1 MLAIAAGAPVMS
13 LLAMSN
19 CSSVT
24 AAMTTSATNDGPNAT
39 LSRSRAWRGPAARLS
54 TTNVSPLAQAARARD
69 AHPRAARITTAP
81 VRNAARRTTA
91 EVAQGPASSER
102 SWTGA
107 AGRTWGN
114 RWAAWAGRPAGPGRK
129 SRRRTDRAGSRR
141 TARDIPGA
149 AAVARAVAAP
159 AAEAGPRG
167 A

>member
-69 AHPRAARITTAP
+69 AHPREARITTAP
-81 VRNAARRTTA
+81 VRDAARRETA
-91 EVAQGPASSER
+91 EGAQG
-102 SWTGA
+102 G
-107 AGRTWGN
+107 
-114 RWAAWAGRPAGPGRK
+114 AAWARPPALQGRR

-159 AAEAGPRG
+159 AAEAVP
-167 A
+167 